1 MKHTSLNNI
10 NKTGFK
16 VPKDYFENFEDLLLS
31 ELKLKEASTNHGFKV
46 PENYFENL
54 ETQILNTVHKKQPK
68 VIHFIAWRKIAYAAA
83 AAAILLMMFNVIFT
97 NNKNLNIEN
106 IETASIENYILTE
119 GLETSDVA
127 SLFTDEDL
135 SEISSIK
142 THLNPETLENYV
154 LDYLEIEDLITNT
167 N

>member
-1 MKHTSLNNI
+1 
-10 NKTGFK
+10 
-16 VPKDYFENFEDLLLS
+16 
-31 ELKLKEASTNHGFKV
+31 
-46 PENYFENL
+46 
-54 ETQILNTVHKKQPK
+54 
-68 VIHFIAWRKIAYAAA
+68 
-83 AAAILLMMFNVIFT
+83 MFSVIF
-97 NNKNLNIEN
+97 NNSKNLNIKN

-142 THLNPETLENYV
+142 THLNPETLEDYV
-154 LDYLEIEDLITNT
+154 LDHLEIEDLITNT